1 VASDR
6 KRLTPE
12 ERDRIIELKLDR
24 VPVREIAELVDCTVT
39 TVQRTWHAWLDSTA
53 KERAGKLERVRQ
65 ELIQR
70 QQRIASDARRGAA
83 RARGEGKAADEQ
95 RFLAEE
101 RAALREIARMTG
113 SDAPTKIEQTGSP
126 LQVLWIKEEVDD
138 APDSASDGA

>member
-39 TVQRTWHAWLDSTA
+39 TVQRAWHQWLDSTA
-53 KERAGKLERVRQ
+53 KERASHLERVRQ

-70 QQRIASDARRGAA
+70 HQRIAGDARKGAT
-83 RARGEGKAADEQ
+83 RARLDGKAGDET

-101 RAALREIARMTG
+101 RAALREIARLTG
-113 SDAPTKIEQTGSP
+113 SDAPAKIEHTGP
-126 LQVLWIKEEVDD
+126 GLQVLVIREEVD
-138 APDSASDGA
+138 GAEADPAGS

>member
-1 VASDR
+1 MASDR

-24 VPVREIAELVDCTVT
+24 VPVREIAEVIDCTVT
-39 TVQRTWHAWLDSTA
+39 TVQRAWHQWLDSTA
-53 KERAGKLERVRQ
+53 KERASHLERIRQ

-83 RARGEGKAADEQ
+83 RARAAGSAGDET

-101 RAALREIARMTG
+101 RAALREIARLAG
-113 SDAPTKIEQTGSP
+113 SDAPTKIEQSGP
-126 LQVLWIKEEVDD
+126 GLQVLVIREEVDGD
-138 APDSASDGA
+138 AASPAGS